1 MAWRLNPVTGL
12 WDFASAPI
20 SGERLTSTGNR
31 LTLITENRYARG
43 RNGSPSS
50 TANPGLG
57 RIRPHK
63 PRQIAT
69 EKRWNSGTQ
78 GTHFGKPRP

>member
-1 MAWRLNPVTGL
+1 MGWQLNPITGL
-12 WDFASAPI
+12 WDFASAPTH
-20 SGERLTSTGNR
+20 GEHLTSTGNR
-31 LTLITENRYARG
+31 LTLVTENRYARG
-43 RNGSPSS
+43 KNGLPSS

-69 EKRWNSGTQ
+69 ERRWNSGTQ
-78 GTHFGKPRP
+78 GTLFSHPDR